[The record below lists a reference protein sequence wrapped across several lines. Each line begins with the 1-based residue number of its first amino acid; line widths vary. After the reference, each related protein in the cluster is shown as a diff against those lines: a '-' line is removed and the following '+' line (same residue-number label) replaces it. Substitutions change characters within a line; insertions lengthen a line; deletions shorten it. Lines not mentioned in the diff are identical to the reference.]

1 MVRPARKGARFHCW
15 LRQRGGSAALSCTS
29 ALALQAALVG
39 KLHHAAALDA
49 VAPLSEARARLLPKL
64 SARLRDER
72 CNPFRI
78 SSWHRAS

>member
-1 MVRPARKGARFHCW
+1 M
-15 LRQRGGSAALSCTS
+15 
-29 ALALQAALVG
+29 ALQAALVG

-72 CNPFRI
+72 FAVAMVRGRVRVRVRVRGLGLSGVAGAPGTWLGI
-78 SSWHRAS
+78 G

>member
-1 MVRPARKGARFHCW
+1 MRAPIPVR
-15 LRQRGGSAALSCTS
+15 
-29 ALALQAALVG
+29 LALQAALVG

-72 CNPFRI
+72 FAVAMVRVRVRVRVMVKVRVRVTCRTMLH
-78 SSWHRAS
+78 SLR